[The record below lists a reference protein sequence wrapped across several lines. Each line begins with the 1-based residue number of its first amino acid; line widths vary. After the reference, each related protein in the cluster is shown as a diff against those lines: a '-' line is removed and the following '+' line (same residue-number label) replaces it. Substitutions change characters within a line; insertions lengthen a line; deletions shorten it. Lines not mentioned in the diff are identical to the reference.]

1 MKIGS
6 CMIGGV
12 LFGWVCSFLIPISSF
27 LLFTCFVVFVD
38 FITGWMASGKPIH
51 SRGIRKTFEKLTFY
65 MLGTLAAHG
74 FDVTYLNNSMSI
86 TYAISGMIALTEL
99 LSVYENIDK
108 GTGTGLLHVVKKLLT
123 PHDSPRK

>member
-1 MKIGS
+1 
-6 CMIGGV
+6 
-12 LFGWVCSFLIPISSF
+12 
-27 LLFTCFVVFVD
+27 
-38 FITGWMASGKPIH
+38 
-51 SRGIRKTFEKLTFY
+51 

-74 FDVTYLNNSMSI
+74 FDVTYLNDSMSI

-108 GTGTGLLHVVKKLLT
+108 GTGSGLLQVVKKLLT